1 MKGLHIGEVV
11 DINNLK
17 IIPVEEVKIF
27 NKYIKSSVALYAA
40 KKPFAI
46 IIHEENRTRVFSMDN
61 RDFTLD
67 FLISEVKG
75 LKEILNN

>member
-1 MKGLHIGEVV
+1 MKDLHVGEVV
-11 DINNLK
+11 DINDLK
-17 IIPVEEVKIF
+17 IIPVEEVRIF
-27 NKYIKSSVALYAA
+27 NRYIKSSTAVYAA

-46 IIHEENRTRVFSMDN
+46 IIREENRTRVFSIDN